1 MPSDRRREF
10 DVLRV
15 RVLEGRSVSGVET
28 RRVTKDGRVIDV
40 SLSGAPLIDRHGAV
54 TGVVNALVDITP
66 RKRAEQALRESE
78 AKYRTLVEDATY
90 GILRAS
96 REGQILAVN
105 PALVEML
112 AYGSQEEL
120 MGIDMG
126 REVFAEPG
134 YWCLLM
140 QRCAVL
146 DRVDGVETRW
156 RRKTGTV
163 ITVRVSSRA
172 VHDSDG
178 TLQAVEIIAED
189 VTGERA
195 LESQLRQAQ
204 KMEAIGQLTG
214 GIAHDFNNI
223 LTAVLSNAELIA
235 GALPPDSSC
244 LRSEVDDIRAASR
257 RGAAMIRKLMA
268 FSRREH
274 LDIRQ
279 LDLADVTD
287 DLAPMLTRLLPE
299 NSEVI
304 VIRGNGPAMIR
315 ADRGAV
321 EQIALNLATNA
332 RDAMPDG
339 GTLRIETYATTIDGE
354 SGAGHR
360 MGETSEYICLA
371 VSDTGLGI
379 DDAVR
384 TKIFEPFFTTKP
396 PGEGTGL
403 GMSMVYGLIKQHGG
417 LIKVDSEPRRG
428 TTVQV
433 CFPADPSRTRPG
445 ATPQAAREVRGGS
458 ETILLVEDEEAIRR
472 ASQRVLQHFGY
483 EVRVAA
489 DGEEALAL
497 LSDPNVPVDL
507 VITDV
512 VMPKLGG
519 RKLYDAAQKA
529 GYDVRFIFSSGY
541 AARDMRDGVE
551 LDPRL
556 PFLRKPWMVADLLA
570 RVREVLDEPR
580 EKTAMIAVGPRA
592 IVASR
597 CNEVGIE

>member
-1 MPSDRRREF
+1 
-10 DVLRV
+10 
-15 RVLEGRSVSGVET
+15 
-28 RRVTKDGRVIDV
+28 
-40 SLSGAPLIDRHGAV
+40 
-54 TGVVNALVDITP
+54 
-66 RKRAEQALRESE
+66 
-78 AKYRTLVEDATY
+78 
-90 GILRAS
+90 
-96 REGQILAVN
+96 
-105 PALVEML
+105 
-112 AYGSQEEL
+112 
-120 MGIDMG
+120 
-126 REVFAEPG
+126 
-134 YWCLLM
+134 
-140 QRCAVL
+140 
-146 DRVDGVETRW
+146 
-156 RRKTGTV
+156 
-163 ITVRVSSRA
+163 
-172 VHDSDG
+172 
-178 TLQAVEIIAED
+178 
-189 VTGERA
+189 
-195 LESQLRQAQ
+195 
-204 KMEAIGQLTG
+204 
-214 GIAHDFNNI
+214 
-223 LTAVLSNAELIA
+223 
-235 GALPPDSSC
+235 
-244 LRSEVDDIRAASR
+244 
-257 RGAAMIRKLMA
+257 MIRKLMA

-299 NSEVI
+299 NIEVI